1 MPTNPNSEPSEN
13 TEFNL
18 KHRITG
24 AAVLLF
30 LGAAVLPWLL
40 GPPSQASKVAPS
52 TTMVRPSEL
61 PADIQ
66 EADLLIDNGFDVEET
81 VYISKITP
89 MDANKRP
96 SLQEKTEKES
106 PVLVDVAITD
116 SVASQKRQADD
127 KKKAD
132 RAAIAKSALD
142 RDTKLKEEK
151 RLLAEDAARKQENE
165 KQKSDATESALQAKL
180 AKEKALAANKVDV
193 GWIVQ
198 VGLFTEK
205 NRAVAFISELKNKGF
220 SASSNVVDTNRGKN
234 TGTRVWLGPFAR
246 KASAANEV
254 KRLKAKAAKDG
265 FIRVYP

>member
-1 MPTNPNSEPSEN
+1 MPSNPNAESAEN

-18 KHRITG
+18 KHRIAG

-40 GPPSQASKVAPS
+40 GPPSQASKVVPS
-52 TTMVRPSEL
+52 TTLVKSSEL

-66 EADLLIDNGFDVEET
+66 EADLLVDNGIDVEET

-89 MDANKRP
+89 MDANKKP
-96 SLQEKTEKES
+96 SLQDAIEKE
-106 PVLVDVAITD
+106 PLVQVQTTTSD
-116 SVASQKRQADD
+116 SIANQKKQDD
-127 KKKAD
+127 EKKKAD
-132 RAAIAKSALD
+132 NAALAKKALE
-142 RDTKLKEEK
+142 KEQKEK
-151 RLLAEDAARKQENE
+151 KRQLAESATKKQQEEQQKIDA
-165 KQKSDATESALQAKL
+165 SESALQAKL
-180 AKEKALAANKVDV
+180 AKEKALATNKVDV

-205 NRAVAFISELKNKGF
+205 DRAVAFISELKNKGF
-220 SASSNVVDTNRGKN
+220 NASSNVVDTNRGKN